1 MLLEGLPHL
10 IHWSSD
16 CCMSDVAWGTA
27 WEMAC
32 SGSCNLFNCFFCQ
45 AATCLCDCCLRDC
58 FMSYVAWGTAWE
70 LACFGS
76 CNLFNCFSVWLQH
89 VDVMS
94 FLAPSS
100 YKTLAAIT
108 MADSG
113 NLDTSPYRVYIENL
127 MFTVSKATLCNT
139 ITLHTGIVDP
149 QIRVIRKQEGR
160 HRICSAIIGGFA
172 DAAQMQHVIEL
183 LRRVPAIHL
192 AHILAPGTV
201 SMFPKQAYLPG
212 SRQLVR
218 PPPTI
223 PPQPKASHTTPL
235 PSRPSIYMQ
244 QQSQPSGFAPNLAP
258 PLLSPPVSIPVQPP
272 VAHST
277 PKHVPKQ
284 PPTPPPVQ
292 HRPQPIADTNSVVYC
307 LHII

>member
-1 MLLEGLPHL
+1 MLLEGLL
-10 IHWSSD
+10 ESWLALEAVI
-16 CCMSDVAWGTA
+16 
-27 WEMAC
+27 C
-32 SGSCNLFNCFFCQ
+32 SI
-45 AATCLCDCCLRDC
+45 
-58 FMSYVAWGTAWE
+58 V
-70 LACFGS
+70 
-76 CNLFNCFSVWLQH
+76 FSVWLQH

-108 MADSG
+108 MADLG
-113 NLDTSPYRVYIENL
+113 NLDTSPYRIYIENL

-160 HRICSAIIGGFA
+160 HRICSAIIGGFD

-201 SMFPKQAYLPG
+201 SMFPKQAFLPG
-212 SRQLVR
+212 SRQVVR
-218 PPPTI
+218 APSTI
-223 PPQPKASHTTPL
+223 PPQPKASHTPL
-235 PSRPSIYMQ
+235 PSRPSFYMHQ
-244 QQSQPSGFAPNLAP
+244 QASSSCFTPNPAP
-258 PLLSPPVSIPVQPP
+258 PLLSPPVSIPGQPS
-272 VAHST
+272 VAQST

-292 HRPQPIADTNSVVYC
+292 HLHQPIADTSSVVYC
-307 LHII
+307 LHVL